1 MQKTWYIFGS
11 LKYIHYICTVET
23 KNCINMTNFL
33 KQLCLIIIAMFML
46 PTTASADDSGTCGD
60 NVNYNYDTSNKTLT
74 ISGTGNM
81 TNYLDFYQAPWN
93 NYANEILSLI
103 ISEGVTSLGNYAF
116 SLCQELR
123 SVSLPNSLTSIGEY
137 SFAGS
142 SKIATIDIPQS
153 VVFIG
158 SCAFSGCQGLQSIII
173 PNSVTVIENSTFN
186 GCTNLS
192 SIKIH
197 DSITRIGES
206 AFCSCSSL
214 TSVSIP
220 DNVQEIGNSAFAWC
234 TGLVNVKIGDNAYIR
249 DNVFTKCDA
258 LYSISFGSVS
268 YIGANVFSG
277 CVNLKEVHISD
288 IANWCSAAIHDNP
301 LWYAHNLYINDE
313 EIKDLVIPEGVTSIN
328 GGAFHK
334 CNSIKTV
341 TFPKSLETIGS
352 DAFQMCEG
360 LTTVFFEDGLKI
372 LSMGAFDRCTNL
384 NNVYIKDLSAW
395 CKVEMPFNDVFTY
408 PYHLYLND
416 SEVKDLVIPSGIQAV
431 GSSIFRNCISIISV
445 AIDNSI
451 SEIGEYSFQNCSEL
465 KHLILPENLK
475 TIRKQAFQN
484 CNLEELIIPSSVEII
499 NSQVFDGCYN
509 IKNVEVLALTPPL
522 LYDNTFSNYNI
533 PLIVPN
539 NCVEKYKNA
548 QGWKNFT
555 NILDASSVNLP
566 ETEDVEIDGIWYNL
580 KYNEKE
586 AEVIHGSWD
595 LNSCWEGDRSYSGD
609 IVIPESL
616 KNRGVDFVVNSI
628 GNQAFYN
635 RHYLKSVVLPNSI
648 TKICEEAFANCP
660 ILGTVSLS
668 NKLDIIEKRA
678 FLQCSGLTTLTIP
691 SSVSSIGKDA
701 FWGCSGLNT
710 IIVEDGNK
718 IYDSRENCNA
728 IIESQTNSLLKG
740 CVNTVIPS
748 TVTTICEGSF
758 YNCANLSA
766 ITIPEGIASI
776 EKGAFEGC
784 SGITS
789 LIMPNSIQ
797 NIAGDAFLN
806 CLNLKEITF
815 VSEVP
820 PTIDGYL
827 SGPLNCIINVPC
839 GCYDEYASKGWRSN
853 ASNISIAAAPANK
866 LIYIIDNQEYL
877 SIEVC
882 GGKPITPE
890 AEPTKEGYTFSGWSK
905 IPEIMPEE
913 DVTITGSFIINKY
926 TLTYMVDGEVYKTY
940 EIEFGATITPEAYP
954 TKEGY
959 NFSGWSDIPST
970 MPAND
975 VTITGSFTIN
985 KYKLTYM
992 VDSKEYKSFE
1002 IEYGSSITPE
1012 AEPTKD
1018 GYTFSGWSEIPETM
1032 PAHDVEITGS
1042 FTQNVK
1048 SDPDLAINGKG
1059 TFIAQLGFIVTLGQP
1074 YDSPELFNPYGLSPI
1089 EWSSSNPSVAT
1100 VDANGVLTLLS
1111 VGQTQIKATFAGNN
1125 EYEAGMAEY
1134 SLVVIDSS
1142 YMMDN
1147 NGNVTIIGGDL
1158 TGDITIDATVTI
1170 NGQTY
1175 QVSAIAEDAFRDN
1188 QTITSLTIPA
1198 GITTIGNNAFSGCI
1212 NLIVINIGKDVVSIG
1227 SRAFANVGSSKARTR
1242 AEETSLVV
1250 NCYAESVPDA
1260 SSDAFENSPIE
1271 TSKLLVNDNLVN
1283 KYKSTSPW
1291 SQFGKIYGFNDPSG
1305 VSTIKTDSSDAF
1317 IFDIQG
1323 NRIDNVRKGVNIIR
1337 TKDGKTKKI
1346 IMK

>member
-1 MQKTWYIFGS
+1 MEYIYQSAFGG
-11 LKYIHYICTVET
+11 C
-23 KNCINMTNFL
+23 NNL
-33 KQLCLIIIAMFML
+33 KQITAL
-46 PTTASADDSGTCGD
+46 P
-60 NVNYNYDTSNKTLT
+60 DT
-74 ISGTGNM
+74 
-81 TNYLDFYQAPWN
+81 P
-93 NYANEILSLI
+93 
-103 ISEGVTSLGNYAF
+103 
-116 SLCQELR
+116 
-123 SVSLPNSLTSIGEY
+123 
-137 SFAGS
+137 
-142 SKIATIDIPQS
+142 
-153 VVFIG
+153 
-158 SCAFSGCQGLQSIII
+158 
-173 PNSVTVIENSTFN
+173 
-186 GCTNLS
+186 
-192 SIKIH
+192 
-197 DSITRIGES
+197 
-206 AFCSCSSL
+206 
-214 TSVSIP
+214 
-220 DNVQEIGNSAFAWC
+220 
-234 TGLVNVKIGDNAYIR
+234 
-249 DNVFTKCDA
+249 
-258 LYSISFGSVS
+258 
-268 YIGANVFSG
+268 
-277 CVNLKEVHISD
+277 
-288 IANWCSAAIHDNP
+288 
-301 LWYAHNLYINDE
+301 
-313 EIKDLVIPEGVTSIN
+313 
-328 GGAFHK
+328 
-334 CNSIKTV
+334 
-341 TFPKSLETIGS
+341 
-352 DAFQMCEG
+352 
-360 LTTVFFEDGLKI
+360 
-372 LSMGAFDRCTNL
+372 
-384 NNVYIKDLSAW
+384 
-395 CKVEMPFNDVFTY
+395 PFLF
-408 PYHLYLND
+408 
-416 SEVKDLVIPSGIQAV
+416 
-431 GSSIFRNCISIISV
+431 
-445 AIDNSI
+445 DNSF
-451 SEIGEYSFQNCSEL
+451 SDYS
-465 KHLILPENLK
+465 
-475 TIRKQAFQN
+475 
-484 CNLEELIIPSSVEII
+484 
-499 NSQVFDGCYN
+499 
-509 IKNVEVLALTPPL
+509 
-522 LYDNTFSNYNI
+522 I

-548 QGWKNFT
+548 QAWKNFT

-635 RHYLKSVVLPNSI
+635 RQYLKSVVLPNSI
-648 TKICEEAFANCP
+648 TKICEEAFSYCP
-660 ILGTVSLS
+660 MLGTVSLS

-678 FLQCSGLTTLTIP
+678 FLQCSSLTTLTIP

-701 FWGCSGLNT
+701 FRGCSGLNT

-728 IIESQTNSLLKG
+728 IIESQTNGLLKG

-758 YNCANLSA
+758 YNCANLTA

-789 LIMPNSIQ
+789 LILPGSIQ
-797 NIAGDAFLN
+797 NIVGDAFLN
-806 CLNLKEITF
+806 CSNLKEITF
-815 VSEVP
+815 ISEVP
-820 PTIDGYL
+820 PTIDGVL
-827 SGPLNCIINVPC
+827 TGLINCIINVPC

-877 SIEVC
+877 SIEIC

-926 TLTYMVDGEVYKTY
+926 KLVYQLDGADYKTF
-940 EIEFGATITPEAYP
+940 EIEYGSTITPEAEP

-959 NFSGWSDIPST
+959 TFSGWSYIPST

-992 VDSKEYKSFE
+992 VDGKEYKSFE
-1002 IEYGSSITPE
+1002 IEYGSSIIPE
-1012 AEPTKD
+1012 TEPTKD

-1042 FTQNVK
+1042 FTEIVK
-1048 SDPDLAINGKG
+1048 SSHDLAINWNE
-1059 TFIAQLGFIVTLGQP
+1059 TFVDNLGYVATLGQP
-1074 YDSPELFNPYGLSPI
+1074 FDSPKLSNPHGLSPI
-1089 EWSSSNPSVAT
+1089 EWTSSNPNVAT
-1100 VDANGVLTLLS
+1100 VDANGVVTLLS

-1158 TGDITIDATVTI
+1158 TGDVTIDATVTI

-1212 NLIVINIGKDVVSIG
+1212 NLIVINIGKDVVFIG

-1242 AEETSLVV
+1242 AEEALLV
-1250 NCYAESVPDA
+1250 NCYAESVPYT

-1271 TSKLLVNDNLVN
+1271 TGKLLVNDNLV
-1283 KYKSTSPW
+1283 KTYKSTSPW
-1291 SQFGKIYGFNDPSG
+1291 NQFGKIYGFNDPSG
-1305 VSTIKTDSSDAF
+1305 IKSVSIDSEDAW
-1317 IFDIQG
+1317 IFDMQG

-1337 TKDGKTKKI
+1337 TREGKTKKI
-1346 IMK
+1346 VVK